1 MTRTERNPGPVAS
14 PAELGADPDPLAW
27 GQDTRPDCIAAAI
40 MSTWA
45 PNAPGT
51 HYAPGY
57 LASDRARL
65 DCLEFT
71 IAQYAGGYDV

>member
-14 PAELGADPDPLAW
+14 PATLGADPDPIAW

-51 HYAPGY
+51 HYAPGFSAREVTR
-57 LASDRARL
+57 LAVLRFSIGD
-65 DCLEFT
+65 
-71 IAQYAGGYDV
+71 AGGYDV